1 MFTIAKSIG
10 HAVGVRFA
18 PDNYV
23 TPILRFGRFQRLEG
37 PGFFRITPGVEEDL
51 PHISIGIRTGRFKFA
66 EVMTHDNITFHVH
79 VCIRFIHDPRRAAAA
94 IQSRIVRIPEAGL
107 MAVVQDRTEQILR
120 RRVSAFN
127 ADELCGHIAQNR
139 IEQSIH
145 RFLTSEL
152 EPLGITVPENGV
164 ILGKMKAPALFKQ
177 TMLQAR
183 RHQQIIEVLAACEN
197 ADVAEQAIRAE
208 FLNGLE
214 SHHGNLT
221 LMSPI
226 QGMMNLAAG
235 ALPAA
240 NGTSD
245 RHPSPNG
252 APYKNGRPHK
262 NGGNAAAA
270 AD

>member
-23 TPILRFGRFQRLEG
+23 TPVLRFGQFKRLEG
-37 PGFFRITPGVEEDL
+37 PGFFRITPGVEDVL

-66 EVMTHDNITFHVH
+66 EVMTHDNIAFHVN
-79 VCIRFIHDPRRAAAA
+79 VCVRFIHDPRRAAAA
-94 IQSRIVRIPEAGL
+94 LQSRIVRIPEAGL

-120 RRVSAFN
+120 RRVSAFQ
-127 ADELCGHIAQNR
+127 ADELCGYIAQNR

-152 EPLGITVPENGV
+152 DALGMTVPENGV

-197 ADVAEQAIRAE
+197 SDVAEQAIRAE
-208 FLNGLE
+208 FFNGLE
-214 SHHGNLT
+214 GHHGHLT

-226 QGMMNLAAG
+226 QGMMNLATG
-235 ALPAA
+235 ALPTS
-240 NGTSD
+240 NGAYGS
-245 RHPSPNG
+245 HPSPDG
-252 APYKNGRPHK
+252 DRYKNGRSSK
-262 NGGNAAAA
+262 NSGGPPNP